1 MIAPNGKQSNLT
13 DIQYKLV
20 RTPAFKEWFGDWE
33 FNPSEASK
41 VVDENG
47 EPLVVYHGTNAEF
60 FIFGEGKNKNILDE
74 YQENY
79 AFQKKVNY
87 FHKSKEYSETFG
99 SKYGGYEKSF
109 FLDIKKIALVD
120 EDTIEDIGYWKNI
133 YEYNVIIKQLDGIY
147 SKSGQ
152 YATLLNPHQIKL
164 ADGSNTT
171 FDSNNPDIRFKQG
184 GMTNKGYVS
193 YKDKYN
199 TKYGYSK
206 GESHDLK
213 EISKDTGVS
222 IKGLQQIYNKG
233 IGAYKTNP
241 SSVRPNVKSKEQWAM
256 ARVYSSV
263 MGGKASK
270 IDSNELKMEKGG
282 NIKNITE
289 VVYKDD
295 GNTLIY
301 GTKNNKTTISLNKL
315 SQEDIKME
323 LDFEKEML
331 NRQKYDL
338 PNKIDNNNKVQNSFT
353 SSLKE
358 KDDSR
363 KLLNSSIKNIEILEK
378 IVIPF
383 YESKLVKYEQGGN
396 INIKNNNMSKHKD
409 GLFVGKSHKEGG
421 IPLVVK
427 STGQNIEVEGGE
439 IMTNKTSV
447 ADTKIRTLTGTN
459 CEIISQI
466 NSQNGNG
473 VTIDCDSVVGKK
485 YEYKTGGMIFEPKFM
500 HPTNSKMKSALKND
514 FNINFKQPNI
524 YYPKQS
530 LGLKRNQMPQ
540 IRKQFLPILFETLS
554 RDGIKY
560 EDSMVSANSL
570 KPSQNEINI
579 DVTKTFNEQELYEK
593 NVIVSSDNYVI
604 DGHHRWY
611 YCLENNIPVK
621 ITKIDLPIEE
631 ALNYIRQL
639 DFIEQDEIAKRGML
653 INSQKSLFDGGGNVD
668 IKGKIQGKVIHKE
681 YGIEYYDNGSLIQP
695 TKETKLQWEMF
706 GFPNNIEKKEQS
718 FETIIDEI
726 YGNSQKE
733 ISNKF
738 DNNLTNDKYS
748 YLGFNPNLSLIY
760 DKSKFESGGNI
771 EVDKYSEEIPMS
783 IYKGV
788 IGDFDNDNI
797 SNADDLQPNVPSK
810 VKLEEISFKDE
821 LTDIIKYR
829 NLFVDVQKKVLSKIK
844 KINTCGKIQCEIKTR
859 IKTPY
864 SIINKLRRRSL
875 TDVKT
880 LDKLD
885 KKAKEFL
892 KNKDLKG
899 IDLYKGLTDILGFMV
914 IVEDFNF
921 LSKLKSE
928 VEAGNL
934 GEVLEFEDFYKNDL
948 NGYRAYHFLLST
960 EINGTFIPYEL
971 QLRTMRV
978 NELAKLTHTIYK
990 QGKLNGTL
998 NNKIAKEIELADKG
1012 NNVIAKIIDKK
1023 LEDKNLV
1030 TQLTTKKLAFG
1041 DIIASGFLSSFKY
1054 KVRNDV
1060 NKLITSVTEYGDSEA
1075 EARKDLYRKYKNFTL
1090 LGISVNDGDY
1100 VPINEYVENKK
1111 DRSQIDLFDTES
1123 RFEYAREMKKGGVI
1137 YRDLSTIKPQLVM
1150 ESENSNS
1157 IEVDE
1162 VSIVKTGEKFAF
1174 NKRKISS
1181 SQDSYDLLKD
1191 FWNKNNINVVEE
1203 LNVILLDKQ
1212 NKPISIYRHSK
1223 GGIDA
1228 TIGDIEVISAVAVKT
1243 LAKGVIMSHNHPS
1256 GNLTPSPADLEIS
1269 KQLKNALKLFNIV
1282 LLDSLI
1288 VTETDY
1294 YSMAD
1299 NGVFKLGGHID
1310 SYCDCS
1316 KCRAYDSTII
1326 IDEADTTKGKMLLI
1340 KLRDIYYIIYDDEIV
1355 LESSELKYA
1364 KREFE
1369 SNLYYDKLKS
1379 KNTFAKG
1386 GIITDAEYKSLEKI
1400 VPKNM
1405 LLSIKE
1411 TKESWERGDSDDVF
1425 EHYENLIE
1433 GYREIP
1439 NLYFQDEKGKNAV
1452 VYLHY
1457 FYGGSDW
1464 YITELD
1470 KETNE
1475 AYGYAILNGDTQNS
1489 AFGYMSLSEFT
1500 DSIVDLD
1507 LYWSFQTLNEIF
1519 EKKYPELVDG
1529 EIEYYNKDAT
1539 LTRLTN
1545 FEVLIEKNDF
1555 KNQYEVN
1562 QFIELMIDEKLFES
1576 NNYTTIE
1583 KSFLQRYSGMGGLQK
1598 YGATGK
1604 GILWEYYTPKKVAD
1618 IMWALAYKH
1627 KSVSKFD
1634 RVLENSVG
1642 VGTFVNTCPLQVGS
1656 MDCYDISKYAIA
1668 ICLILYGKDERF
1680 QFFHKSFETLFF
1692 IGNSSVKGNVEPIYD
1707 LVIGNPPYSK
1717 YSGKYAGLGE
1727 KKYTKAKNW
1736 IDYFIF
1742 RSLDLLKSGG
1752 LLVFILGSVKGV
1764 GQDNWLESED
1774 NYTKEK
1780 IKEKAELVDA
1790 LRLGSGVFE
1799 FTDVD
1804 SDIIVLRKK

>member
-1 MIAPNGKQSNLT
+1 MI
-13 DIQYKLV
+13 
-20 RTPAFKEWFGDWE
+20 E
-33 FNPSEASK
+33 
-41 VVDENG
+41 
-47 EPLVVYHGTNAEF
+47 
-60 FIFGEGKNKNILDE
+60 
-74 YQENY
+74 
-79 AFQKKVNY
+79 
-87 FHKSKEYSETFG
+87 
-99 SKYGGYEKSF
+99 
-109 FLDIKKIALVD
+109 
-120 EDTIEDIGYWKNI
+120 
-133 YEYNVIIKQLDGIY
+133 
-147 SKSGQ
+147 
-152 YATLLNPHQIKL
+152 
-164 ADGSNTT
+164 
-171 FDSNNPDIRFKQG
+171 
-184 GMTNKGYVS
+184 NKGYVS

-199 TKYGYSK
+199 RKYGYSK

-270 IDSNELKMEKGG
+270 IDSNELKMEQGG

-289 VVYKDD
+289 VVYEDN
-295 GNTLIY
+295 GNTILY
-301 GTKNNKTTISLNKL
+301 GTKNNKTRISINKL

-323 LDFEKEML
+323 LDFEKQML
-331 NRQKYDL
+331 NRKKNDL
-338 PNKIDNNNKVQNSFT
+338 PNVINSHNQIKNSFT

-363 KLLNSSIKNIEILEK
+363 KSLNSFINQIEILEK

-396 INIKNNNMSKHKD
+396 IKFKNNNMSKHKD

-421 IPLVVK
+421 IPMVVK
-427 STGQNIEVEGGE
+427 STGQRIEVEGGE
-439 IMTNKTSV
+439 SITNKTSM
-447 ADTKIRTLTGTN
+447 ADDKIRTLTGTN

-466 NSQNGNG
+466 NTQNGNG
-473 VTIDCDSVVGKK
+473 VALDCNSIIGKK

-500 HPTNSKMKSALKND
+500 HPTNSKIKSALKND
-514 FNINFKQPNI
+514 FNINFKGLNI

-530 LGLKRNQMPQ
+530 LGLRRNQMPQ

-554 RDGIKY
+554 NDGIKY
-560 EDSMVSANSL
+560 EDSIVNANTL

-593 NVIVSSDNYVI
+593 NVIVSSDNYII

-639 DFIEQDEIAKRGML
+639 DFIEQDEIAKKGML
-653 INSQKSLFDGGGNVD
+653 INSQISLFAD
-668 IKGKIQGKVIHKE
+668 
-681 YGIEYYDNGSLIQP
+681 
-695 TKETKLQWEMF
+695 
-706 GFPNNIEKKEQS
+706 
-718 FETIIDEI
+718 
-726 YGNSQKE
+726 
-733 ISNKF
+733 
-738 DNNLTNDKYS
+738 
-748 YLGFNPNLSLIY
+748 
-760 DKSKFESGGNI
+760 GGNI

-783 IYKGV
+783 IYQGV
-788 IGDFDNDNI
+788 IGDFDDDNI

-829 NLFVDVQKKVLSKIK
+829 NLFVDVQKKVLNKIK

-892 KNKDLKG
+892 KNKNLKG
-899 IDLYKGLTDILGFMV
+899 IDLYKGLTDVLGFMV

-921 LSKLKSE
+921 LNKLKAE

-934 GEVLEFEDFYKNDL
+934 GDVLEFEDFYKNDL
-948 NGYRAYHFLLST
+948 SGYRAYHFLLST
-960 EINGTFIPYEL
+960 EVNGTFIPYEL

-978 NELAKLTHTIYK
+978 NELAKITHTIYK
-990 QGKLNGTL
+990 QGTMNSKIND
-998 NNKIAKEIELADKG
+998 KIAKEIELADKG
-1012 NNVIAKIIDKK
+1012 NKVIAKIIDKK
-1023 LEDKNLV
+1023 LENKDLLKN
-1030 TQLTTKKLAFG
+1030 QLTIKKLAFG
-1041 DIIASGFLSSFKY
+1041 DIIASGFLSSYKY

-1060 NKLITSVTEYGDSEA
+1060 NKLISSITEYADNEA

-1090 LGISVNDGDY
+1090 LGISVNNADF

-1111 DRSQIDLFDTES
+1111 DRSQIDLFDTEQ

-1150 ESENSNS
+1150 ESEVATPTN

-1203 LNVILLDKQ
+1203 FNVILLDKQ

-1223 GGIDA
+1223 GGIEA

-1243 LAKGVIMSHNHPS
+1243 LAKGVIVSHNHPS
-1256 GNLTPSPADLEIS
+1256 GNLTPSPPDLEIS

-1310 SYCDCS
+1310 SDCDCS
-1316 KCRAYDSTII
+1316 KCRVYDSTII
-1326 IDEADTTKGKMLLI
+1326 IDEADTKKGKMFLI
-1340 KLRDIYYIIYDDEIV
+1340 KLRDLYYIIYDDEIIFQ
-1355 LESSELKYA
+1355 SSELKYA
-1364 KREFE
+1364 KKGFE
-1369 SNLYYDKLKS
+1369 SNLYYDKLRS

-1386 GIITDAEYKSLEKI
+1386 GMITDAEYSSLEKI

-1405 LLSIKE
+1405 LASIKE

-1439 NLYFQDEKGKNAV
+1439 KLYFQDEKGFNSV

-1457 FYGGSDW
+1457 FSGGSDW

-1470 KETNE
+1470 KKTNE

-1489 AFGYMSLSEFT
+1489 EFGYMNLNEFAN
-1500 DSIVDLD
+1500 SNIQID
-1507 LYWSFQTLNEIF
+1507 LYWSFKTLNEIF
-1519 EKKYPELVDG
+1519 ENKYPELVDG

-1627 KSVSKFD
+1627 KSISKFD

-1707 LVIGNPPYSK
+1707 LVIGNPPYSE

-1727 KKYTKAKNW
+1727 KNYTKATNY

-1752 LLVFILGSVKGV
+1752 LLVYILGSVKGM
-1764 GQDNWLESED
+1764 GQDNWLESKD

>member
-13 DIQYKLV
+13 DSQYKLV
-20 RTPAFKEWFGDWE
+20 RTPAFKKWFGDWE
-33 FNPSEASK
+33 NNPSEASK

-47 EPLVVYHGTNAEF
+47 EPLVVYHGTNNEF
-60 FIFGEGKNKNILDE
+60 NVFDFSKADIGFHFGTYEQAKNR
-74 YQENY
+74 
-79 AFQKKVNY
+79 
-87 FHKSKEYSETFG
+87 SELKLLPKG
-99 SKYGGYEKSF
+99 SKSYINSF
-109 FLDIKKIALVD
+109 FLNIKKIYQV
-120 EDTIEDIGYWKNI
+120 TDIGDWEYPQRYLDMFMSDNIISENEFKKNGFQFLNYKEDNKKI
-133 YEYNVIIKQLDGIY
+133 RNFLIKKYKDKIGFEYENKYESKGKSYIVIQP
-147 SKSGQ
+147 
-152 YATLLNPHQIKL
+152 NQIKL
-164 ADGSNTT
+164 ADGTNTT
-171 FDSNNPDIRFKQG
+171 FDSNNNDIRYKQG

-206 GESHDLK
+206 GESHDLE

-241 SSVRPNVKSKEQWAM
+241 QSVRPNVKSKEQWAM

-282 NIKNITE
+282 NI
-289 VVYKDD
+289 
-295 GNTLIY
+295 
-301 GTKNNKTTISLNKL
+301 
-315 SQEDIKME
+315 
-323 LDFEKEML
+323 
-331 NRQKYDL
+331 
-338 PNKIDNNNKVQNSFT
+338 
-353 SSLKE
+353 
-358 KDDSR
+358 
-363 KLLNSSIKNIEILEK
+363 
-378 IVIPF
+378 
-383 YESKLVKYEQGGN
+383 
-396 INIKNNNMSKHKD
+396 NIKNNNMSKHKD

-421 IPLVVK
+421 IPMVVK
-427 STGQNIEVEGGE
+427 STGQRIEVEGGE
-439 IMTNKTSV
+439 SITNKISM
-447 ADTKIRTLTGTN
+447 ADDKIRTLTGTN

-466 NSQNGNG
+466 NTQNGNG
-473 VTIDCDSVVGKK
+473 VAMDCDSVVGKK
-485 YEYKTGGMIFEPKFM
+485 YEYKDGGMIYEPKFM

-530 LGLKRNQMPQ
+530 LGLKRNEMPQ

-560 EDSMVSANSL
+560 EDSIVSANTL

-579 DVTKTFNEQELYEK
+579 DLTKTMNEEALQRK
-593 NVIVSSDNYVI
+593 TIIVSSDNYVI

-611 YCLENNIPVK
+611 YAFENNIPVK

-639 DFIEQDEIAKRGML
+639 DFIEQDEIAKKGML
-653 INSQKSLFDGGGNVD
+653 INSQKSLFG
-668 IKGKIQGKVIHKE
+668 E
-681 YGIEYYDNGSLIQP
+681 
-695 TKETKLQWEMF
+695 
-706 GFPNNIEKKEQS
+706 
-718 FETIIDEI
+718 
-726 YGNSQKE
+726 
-733 ISNKF
+733 
-738 DNNLTNDKYS
+738 
-748 YLGFNPNLSLIY
+748 
-760 DKSKFESGGNI
+760 GGNI
-771 EVDKYSEEIPMS
+771 EVDKYSEQIPMS
-783 IYKGV
+783 IYEGV
-788 IGDFDNDNI
+788 IGDFDNDSI
-797 SNADDLQPNVPSK
+797 SNADDLEPNVPSK

-899 IDLYKGLTDILGFMV
+899 IDLYKGLTDVLGFMV

-921 LSKLKSE
+921 LNKLKAE

-948 NGYRAYHFLLST
+948 SGYRAYHFLLST
-960 EINGTFIPYEL
+960 EVNGTFIPYEL

-978 NELAKLTHTIYK
+978 NELAKITHTIYK
-990 QGKLNGTL
+990 QGTMNSKIND
-998 NNKIAKEIELADKG
+998 KIAKEIELADKG
-1012 NNVIAKIIDKK
+1012 NKVIAKIIDKK
-1023 LEDKNLV
+1023 LENKDLLKN
-1030 TQLTTKKLAFG
+1030 QLTIKKLAFG
-1041 DIIASGFLSSFKY
+1041 DIIASGFLSSYKY
-1054 KVRNDV
+1054 KVRNDI
-1060 NKLITSVTEYGDSEA
+1060 NKLITSVTEYADNEA

-1090 LGISVNDGDY
+1090 LAISVNGGDF

-1111 DRSQIDLFDTES
+1111 DRSQINLFDTEQ

-1150 ESENSNS
+1150 ESEVATPTN

-1162 VSIVKTGEKFAF
+1162 VSIVKTGEKFVF

-1203 LNVILLDKQ
+1203 FNVILLDKQ

-1243 LAKGVIMSHNHPS
+1243 LAKGVIVSHNHPS
-1256 GNLTPSPADLEIS
+1256 GNLTPSPPDLEIS

-1310 SYCDCS
+1310 SDCDCS
-1316 KCRAYDSTII
+1316 KCRVYDSTII
-1326 IDEADTTKGKMLLI
+1326 IDEADTKKGKMFLI
-1340 KLRDIYYIIYDDEIV
+1340 KLRDLYYIIYDDEIIFQ
-1355 LESSELKYA
+1355 SSELKYA
-1364 KREFE
+1364 KKGFE
-1369 SNLYYDKLKS
+1369 SNLYYDKLRS

-1386 GIITDAEYKSLEKI
+1386 GMITDAEYSSLEKI

-1457 FYGGSDW
+1457 FYGGGDW

-1489 AFGYMSLSEFT
+1489 EFGYMNLNELTNSY
-1500 DSIVDLD
+1500 INLD
-1507 LYWSFQTLNEIF
+1507 LYWSFKTLNEIF

-1545 FEVLIEKNDF
+1545 FEILIEKNDF

-1680 QFFHKSFETLFF
+1680 QFFLKSFETLFF

-1707 LVIGNPPYSK
+1707 LVIGNPPYSE

-1727 KKYTKAKNW
+1727 KKYTKATNY

-1752 LLVFILGSVKGV
+1752 LLVYILGSVKGM
-1764 GQDNWLESED
+1764 GQDNWLESKD

>member
-1 MIAPNGKQSNLT
+1 MGQ
-13 DIQYKLV
+13 
-20 RTPAFKEWFGDWE
+20 RG
-33 FNPSEASK
+33 
-41 VVDENG
+41 
-47 EPLVVYHGTNAEF
+47 
-60 FIFGEGKNKNILDE
+60 FIPP
-74 YQENY
+74 
-79 AFQKKVNY
+79 
-87 FHKSKEYSETFG
+87 
-99 SKYGGYEKSF
+99 
-109 FLDIKKIALVD
+109 IKKIWTTKFQNKLKGADKLLGVIKAELIND
-120 EDTIEDIGYWKNI
+120 GKGLFIDIMS
-133 YEYNVIIKQLDGIY
+133 V
-147 SKSGQ
+147 
-152 YATLLNPHQIKL
+152 NPK
-164 ADGSNTT
+164 
-171 FDSNNPDIRFKQG
+171 RKKQG
-184 GMTNKGYVS
+184 IMS
-193 YKDKYN
+193 YMIKY
-199 TKYGYSK
+199 
-206 GESHDLK
+206 LR
-213 EISKDTGVS
+213 DT
-222 IKGLQQIYNKG
+222 YN
-233 IGAYKTNP
+233 
-241 SSVRPNVKSKEQWAM
+241 
-256 ARVYSSV
+256 
-263 MGGKASK
+263 
-270 IDSNELKMEKGG
+270 
-282 NIKNITE
+282 
-289 VVYKDD
+289 
-295 GNTLIY
+295 
-301 GTKNNKTTISLNKL
+301 L
-315 SQEDIKME
+315 SQEQIEFSD
-323 LDFEKEML
+323 
-331 NRQKYDL
+331 
-338 PNKIDNNNKVQNSFT
+338 T
-353 SSLKE
+353 T
-358 KDDSR
+358 DDGR
-363 KLLNSSIKNIEILEK
+363 KF
-378 IVIPF
+378 V
-383 YESKLVKYEQGGN
+383 SKKKYEQGGN

-421 IPLVVK
+421 IPMVVK
-427 STGQNIEVEGGE
+427 STGQRIEVEGGE

-485 YEYKTGGMIFEPKFM
+485 YEYKDGGMIYEPKFM
-500 HPTNSKMKSALKND
+500 HPTNYKMKSALKND

-530 LGLKRNQMPQ
+530 LGLKRNEMPQ

-560 EDSMVSANSL
+560 EDSIVSANRL

-579 DVTKTFNEQELYEK
+579 DLTKTMSEEALQRK
-593 NVIVSSDNYVI
+593 TIIVSSDNYLI

-611 YCLENNIPVK
+611 YAFENNIPVK

-653 INSQKSLFDGGGNVD
+653 VNSQRSLFG
-668 IKGKIQGKVIHKE
+668 E
-681 YGIEYYDNGSLIQP
+681 
-695 TKETKLQWEMF
+695 
-706 GFPNNIEKKEQS
+706 
-718 FETIIDEI
+718 
-726 YGNSQKE
+726 
-733 ISNKF
+733 
-738 DNNLTNDKYS
+738 
-748 YLGFNPNLSLIY
+748 
-760 DKSKFESGGNI
+760 GGNI
-771 EVDKYSEEIPMS
+771 EVDKYSEQIPMS
-783 IYKGV
+783 IYEGV
-788 IGDFDNDNI
+788 IGDFDNDSI
-797 SNADDLQPNVPSK
+797 SNADDLEPNVPSK

-899 IDLYKGLTDILGFMV
+899 IDLYKGLTDVLGFMV

-921 LSKLKSE
+921 LNKLKAE

-948 NGYRAYHFLLST
+948 SGYRAYHFLLST
-960 EINGTFIPYEL
+960 EVNGTFIPYEL

-978 NELAKLTHTIYK
+978 NELAKITHTIYK
-990 QGKLNGTL
+990 QGTMNSKIND
-998 NNKIAKEIELADKG
+998 KIAKEIELADKG
-1012 NNVIAKIIDKK
+1012 NKAIAKIIDKK
-1023 LEDKNLV
+1023 LENKDLLKK
-1030 TQLTTKKLAFG
+1030 QLTIQKLAFG
-1041 DIIASGFLSSFKY
+1041 DIIASGFLSSYKY
-1054 KVRNDV
+1054 KVRNDI
-1060 NKLITSVTEYGDSEA
+1060 NKLITSVTEYGDNEA

-1100 VPINEYVENKK
+1100 VPINEYIENKK
-1111 DRSQIDLFDTES
+1111 DRSQIDLFNTEQ

-1150 ESENSNS
+1150 DLSEVATPTN
-1157 IEVDE
+1157 ILVDE
-1162 VSIVKTGEKFAF
+1162 VSIVKTGEKFVF
-1174 NKRKISS
+1174 NNRKILSS
-1181 SQDSYDLLKD
+1181 NDSYKLFKD
-1191 FWNKNNINVVEE
+1191 FWNINNINVVEE

-1310 SYCDCS
+1310 SDCDCS
-1316 KCRAYDSTII
+1316 KCRVYDSTII
-1326 IDEADTTKGKMLLI
+1326 IDEADTKKGKMLLI
-1340 KLRDIYYIIYDDEIV
+1340 KLRDLYYIIYDNEIIFQ
-1355 LESSELKYA
+1355 SSELKYA
-1364 KREFE
+1364 KKGFE
-1369 SNLYYDKLKS
+1369 SNLYYDKIKS

-1386 GIITDAEYKSLEKI
+1386 GMITDAEYKSLEKI

-1405 LLSIKE
+1405 LASIKE
-1411 TKESWERGDSDDVF
+1411 TKESWERGDSDDIF

-1439 NLYFQDEKGKNAV
+1439 NLYFQDGKGKNAV

-1464 YITELD
+1464 YITELN

-1475 AYGYAILNGDTQNS
+1475 AYGYAILDGDIQNS
-1489 AFGYMSLSEFT
+1489 AFGYMSLSEFA
-1500 DSIVDLD
+1500 DSIIDLD
-1507 LYWSFQTLNEIF
+1507 LYWSFKTLNEIF
-1519 EKKYPELVDG
+1519 ENKYPELVDG

-1707 LVIGNPPYSK
+1707 LVIGNPPYSE

-1727 KKYTKAKNW
+1727 KNYTKATNY

-1752 LLVFILGSVKGV
+1752 LLVYILGSVKGM
-1764 GQDNWLESED
+1764 GQDNWLESKD

-1780 IKEKAELVDA
+1780 IKEKAELIDA